1 METRI
6 IPHIGL
12 DYNSTWW
19 RVDVKQIV
27 FRLGKFHI
35 WKWETVGDYSIVGAA
50 TLVSDAIKRLED
62 Q

>member
-6 IPHIGL
+6 IRHINF
-12 DYNSTWW
+12 DYNSIRW
-19 RVDVKQIV
+19 RVYVKQTV

-35 WKWETVGDYSIVGAA
+35 WKWQTVGDYSRVGDA

-62 Q
+62 

>member
-6 IPHIGL
+6 IPHFSF

-19 RVDVKQIV
+19 RVDVKKIV

-35 WKWETVGDYSIVGAA
+35 WKWKTVGDYSRVCDA

-62 Q
+62 

>member
-6 IPHIGL
+6 IPHISL

-19 RVDVKQIV
+19 KVDIKKLV
-27 FRLGKFHI
+27 FRLGKFNI
-35 WKWETVGDYSIVGAA
+35 WKWETVGDYSTFDNA

-62 Q
+62 